1 MSYSDGN
8 GKQKKAVARWKRTSR
23 SETIHRCGLDT
34 MELNGASALLLWNGM
49 ECDVMARLVE
59 SEAECF
65 EVQKF
70 TLNQEHVTGP

>member
-1 MSYSDGN
+1 
-8 GKQKKAVARWKRTSR
+8 
-23 SETIHRCGLDT
+23 